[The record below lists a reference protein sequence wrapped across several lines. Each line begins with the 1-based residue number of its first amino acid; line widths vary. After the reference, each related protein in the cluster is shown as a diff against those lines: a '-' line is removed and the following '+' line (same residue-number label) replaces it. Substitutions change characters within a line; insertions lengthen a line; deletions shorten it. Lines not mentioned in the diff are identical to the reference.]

1 MNEYL
6 IPKGRKSSLKK
17 IIHYQAYSENNSCN
31 CIQPQKYLYSSNS
44 ATDLLPYN
52 ERISQIILT
61 SKGGRIH
68 FGNFYLGEPLL
79 TNYLGRYQGQPGG
92 GGKPLRNSF

>member
-6 IPKGRKSSLKK
+6 IPKGRKSNLKK
-17 IIHYQAYSENNSCN
+17 LIHYQAFTDNNSCN

-52 ERISQIILT
+52 ERISKIILT
-61 SKGGRIH
+61 SMANITYHFQSLNFVKRRI
-68 FGNFYLGEPLL
+68 Y
-79 TNYLGRYQGQPGG
+79 
-92 GGKPLRNSF
+92 